1 MGQLFAKP
9 DEKSHGEIIKL
20 NVELDSTIWNKL
32 PKVIYDRIA
41 DFADIDTRR
50 AMGFKPRKLHIDR
63 TQTLIYRENIDDGY
77 ESFKYFPDRHTIIFF
92 SILNYNFM
100 IMKVWNNV
108 RYERDGLFKPI
119 IGHYIE
125 QREYSNKRY
134 VHFPRLPLTIE
145 NS

>member
-9 DEKSHGEIIKL
+9 DEKPHCEIIKL
-20 NVELDSTIWNKL
+20 NVVMDDIWKQTPSYIIEL
-32 PKVIYDRIA
+32 IA
-41 DFADIDTRR
+41 NFADIDTRR

-63 TQTLIYRENIDDGY
+63 TQTLIYREHIDDGY
-77 ESFKYFPDRHTIIFF
+77 ESFKYFPDRHSIIFF

-100 IMKVWNNV
+100 IMKVWTNV

-119 IGHYIE
+119 IGHHIE
-125 QREYSNKRY
+125 LREYSNKRY

>member
-1 MGQLFAKP
+1 MGALFAKP
-9 DEKSHGEIIKL
+9 DENPHCEIIKL
-20 NVELDSTIWNKL
+20 NVVMDDIWKQTPSYIIEL
-32 PKVIYDRIA
+32 IA
-41 DFADIDTRR
+41 NFADIDTRR

-92 SILNYNFM
+92 SILNYDFM

-119 IGHYIE
+119 IGHHIE
-125 QREYSNKRY
+125 LREYSNKRY